1 MKSIEIWNKG
11 WEKLYAYIAS
21 FCAFVSCKW
30 KIFSVLFLLLIL
42 LFLPVDNS
50 YAQYNIE
57 ITPVSKTWVYDG
69 TEHGQDY
76 VVSVKVEGYGTYELK
91 AEQDEDGNWHS
102 PSQILGSAKYER
114 WPSYEVLFLRYTYTG
129 KTLHLDV
136 STRIT
141 DVGEK
146 NVDFA
151 LSVEEGTFYEHRGI
165 LSGYVYWRESVSTRI
180 LNDTVV
186 VRHPAT
192 YTVTPRPLTI
202 NCIGAKTHDGTPL
215 VSPVSGN
222 RNDRTGFTKNQINNY
237 LTYQYDGLANNEY
250 VAAGEFTT
258 ESGDEG
264 MYTYSNG
271 TSGSPASV
279 ITTPFRINK
288 KNGSNSTSN
297 YNIVLNAQ
305 QKIANQEGLV
315 SRIDSITHLTCLD
328 GNDGIVY
335 MEIKNY
341 DSNYKYYY
349 KIDNG
354 QQKFS
359 ADADMSKA
367 YLDITNQKNVPFE
380 ISGLTKGSHTIVV
393 TKEKNGNVVSD
404 GRDTYTVT
412 IIEPSPLSI
421 TCANYAFLSTSSE
434 GATVSFS
441 LPTVMNG
448 KADEWIL
455 NNGLIVSGTNI
466 TGTLPLGENEVIITA
481 KRCAEEV
488 SCQTK
493 VTVIKQVEA
502 CNAQR

>member
-11 WEKLYAYIAS
+11 EGKLYAYIAS
-21 FCAFVSCKW
+21 FYTFMPCKS
-30 KIFSVLFLLLIL
+30 KIISILSLMLIL

-50 YAQYNIE
+50 FAQYNIE

-69 TEHGQDY
+69 ESHIQNSVMIKVDG
-76 VVSVKVEGYGTYELK
+76 VSHELTGETRDGNVQSLTYELTTWTEGFIFTTDYVEMITIDLTEK
-91 AEQDEDGNWHS
+91 ITNVGSKQID
-102 PSQILGSAKYER
+102 PSSVQYKIER
-114 WPSYEVLFLRYTYTG
+114 
-129 KTLHLDV
+129 
-136 STRIT
+136 
-141 DVGEK
+141 GEK
-146 NVDFA
+146 KYFWFLFWRIPYVSN
-151 LSVEEGTFYEHRGI
+151 GTDI
-165 LSGYVYWRESVSTRI
+165 TSQSTI
-180 LNDTVV
+180 TIN
-186 VRHPAT
+186 PAT

-202 NCIGAKTHDGTPL
+202 NCIGAKTYDGTPL
-215 VSPVSGN
+215 ESSVSGN

-250 VAAGEFTT
+250 VATGEFTT

-288 KNGSNSTSN
+288 NNGSNSTSN

-341 DSNYKYYY
+341 DFNYKYYY

-354 QQKFS
+354 QQKIS

-448 KADEWIL
+448 KADEWIV